1 MSPDG
6 TTIKIRQKA
15 WRGEVHNYVKT
26 SNGKREIDLHSSVG
40 AMLRKYIGERKSGL
54 LFRSKAG
61 RPLRQSNIL
70 RRTLHPILAE
80 LGQPKCGGAHAFRR
94 FRLTW
99 LRQNIVP
106 RDLEHFWMG
115 HADEEVGD
123 LYSQLESNIQFR
135 KEVAERVGLGFT
147 LPSKKAVVGPNGP
160 KRTETPGVQ
169 LAASA

>member
-1 MSPDG
+1 
-6 TTIKIRQKA
+6 
-15 WRGEVHNYVKT
+15 
-26 SNGKREIDLHSSVG
+26 
-40 AMLRKYIGERKSGL
+40 MLRKYIGERKSGL
-54 LFRSKAG
+54 LFCSKAG

-80 LGQPKCGGAHAFRR
+80 LGQPKCGPHAFRR

-99 LRQNIVP
+99 LRQNTVP

-147 LPSKKAVVGPNGP
+147 LPSKKAVVGPKGP
-160 KRTETPGVQ
+160 RGLEFPSFWLPRQTVPVKFTLIKSFRFKEWCARGD
-169 LAASA
+169 SNS